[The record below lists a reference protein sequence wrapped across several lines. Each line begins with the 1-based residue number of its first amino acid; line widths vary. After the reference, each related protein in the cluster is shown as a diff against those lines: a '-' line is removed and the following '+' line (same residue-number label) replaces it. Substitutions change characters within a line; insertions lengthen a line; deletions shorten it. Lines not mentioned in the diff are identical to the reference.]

1 VLVVD
6 DNGVNR
12 RILQD
17 LLLRWKM
24 RPTVVDSG
32 DAALRAVTA
41 ANERGK
47 PFALI
52 LLDANMPGMD
62 GFEVARRIGAT
73 PSLQGSTIM
82 MLSSSAHHDE
92 SNKCREVGIAT
103 HLTKPVDQ
111 RELLSAIGRIL
122 AHEPGQR
129 VPLPASMLPADLP
142 ERRLQ
147 VLLAE
152 DNVVNQRLAATLL
165 ERRGHKVTIAG
176 NGREAVA
183 AVSAQAFDVALMDVQ
198 MPEMGGFEAT
208 AAIRAAESERGTPRL
223 AIIAM
228 TAHAMKGDRERCL
241 AAGMDDYLTKPLDPR
256 RLCALVEE
264 LAPGG
269 RATPP
274 GVEPDTMPVE
284 VLARVGGD
292 RALLAEI
299 SRLFVEDA
307 PRHLQ
312 RIREAL
318 DAGDSE
324 SLRRAAHGLK
334 GAAANFDAE
343 GVVNAARALEEMG
356 RSGEP
361 DAQNAAWNALTTEM
375 EQLVTMLRTMSH

>member
-1 VLVVD
+1 
-6 DNGVNR
+6 
-12 RILQD
+12 
-17 LLLRWKM
+17 
-24 RPTVVDSG
+24 
-32 DAALRAVTA
+32 
-41 ANERGK
+41 
-47 PFALI
+47 
-52 LLDANMPGMD
+52 
-62 GFEVARRIGAT
+62 
-73 PSLQGSTIM
+73 
-82 MLSSSAHHDE
+82 
-92 SNKCREVGIAT
+92 
-103 HLTKPVDQ
+103 
-111 RELLSAIGRIL
+111 
-122 AHEPGQR
+122 

-269 RATPP
+269 RATSP